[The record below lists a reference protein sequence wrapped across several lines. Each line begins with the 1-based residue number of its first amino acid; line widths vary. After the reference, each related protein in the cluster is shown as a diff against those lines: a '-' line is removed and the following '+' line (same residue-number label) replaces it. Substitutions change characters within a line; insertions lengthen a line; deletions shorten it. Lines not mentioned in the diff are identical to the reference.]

1 MEYENKVGFLGKL
14 GLTTNQ
20 NINKKII
27 KKNNE
32 IAKFNE
38 YLKNTTD
45 DIDTQFYHQNKI
57 IKS

>member
-1 MEYENKVGFLGKL
+1 MEYENKIGFLGKL
-14 GLTTNQ
+14 GLTTIQ
-20 NINKKII
+20 NNNKKII

-45 DIDTQFYHQNKI
+45 EIYTQFYHQNKI
-57 IKS
+57 INM